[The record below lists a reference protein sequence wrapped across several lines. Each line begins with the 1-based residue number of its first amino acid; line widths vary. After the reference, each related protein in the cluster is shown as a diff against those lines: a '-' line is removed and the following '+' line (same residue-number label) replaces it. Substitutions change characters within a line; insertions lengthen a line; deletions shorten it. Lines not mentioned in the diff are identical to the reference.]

1 MSTKRFLI
9 KIQILWRSI
18 RRSFHKKFD
27 GPVEILSDEQKAGI
41 EIFITGLNDNNNIR
55 LLSSDDNNKKYIVS
69 LEFYIKIFL
78 SNLKIESLKL
88 QENETYLVFV
98 NEKMT
103 VVNHIYSYDVDFPS
117 KTVKEMNKMF
127 ERAVKRDRLKL
138 ENAVNKNKTSGLTQ
152 ILLNFQKR
160 QLENARF
167 VADNE
172 KIR

>member
-9 KIQILWRSI
+9 KIQILWRSV

-27 GPVEILSDEQKAGI
+27 GPVDVLTEKEKAGMQ
-41 EIFITGLNDNNNIR
+41 IFITGLNDNNNIR

-88 QENETYLVFV
+88 QENETYLIFTGS
-98 NEKMT
+98 KMT
-103 VVNHIYSYDVDFPS
+103 VVNHIYSYDVDFPNN
-117 KTVKEMNKMF
+117 TVKEMNKMF
-127 ERAVKRDRLKL
+127 ERAVKRDRLRL
-138 ENAVNKNKTSGLTQ
+138 ENAVDKNSTNGLTE
-152 ILLNFQKR
+152 ILVKFQKR
-160 QLENARF
+160 QNENARF

-172 KIR
+172 KIS